1 MNATQSKQFL
11 AGAAVAALLI
21 LPGLTNAAPVEAPVV
36 LVSDSGGWITSPQKS
51 FAVRSVMVK
60 DVIGQLNV
68 AVKPSGPVMLA
79 VGGIKSRVD
88 GLEVS
93 ADGGVLRIKGH
104 HVSSVWDWRD
114 WFNFSGDNKIDPRK
128 LQIRLTVPV
137 GTALSVDGQIGDAV
151 IGDTQ
156 APLRFEAVTSN
167 VRIGRV
173 GEAKLSLAGS
183 GKIEA
188 AEIDGPLVL
197 NIAGSGKVHV
207 ARSKSVK
214 ADIAGAGDAQF
225 GTVDG
230 GLKLSIAGSGD
241 VAADSING
249 PLHVSIAGSGSVKI
263 ANGTADPM
271 HVSVMGSGS
280 VDFGGMAVDP
290 HISALGSANVR
301 LKAYRGHLSS
311 SGSVSIKVNG
321 QNVKA
326 GSDNGDDDSDSD

>member
-1 MNATQSKQFL
+1 MDATRKKQIL
-11 AGAAVAALLI
+11 VGAAVAALLI
-21 LPGLTNAAPVEAPVV
+21 LPGLTNAAPVEVQAL
-36 LVSDSGGWITSPQKS
+36 LVSDSGGWVTSPQKS
-51 FAVRSVMVK
+51 FAVRSVK
-60 DVIGQLNV
+60 LDDIIGQLSV
-68 AVKPSGPVMLA
+68 AVKPSGPVTLA
-79 VGGIKSRVD
+79 VAGIKSRVD

-128 LQIRLTVPV
+128 LQVRLTVPV
-137 GTALSVDGQIGDAV
+137 GTALWVDGQIGDAV

-183 GKIEA
+183 GKIDA
-188 AEIDGPLVL
+188 AEIAGPLKL
-197 NIAGSGKVHV
+197 AIAGSGKVHI
-207 ARSKSVK
+207 AKCKSVK

-225 GTVDG
+225 GTIDG
-230 GLKLSIAGSGD
+230 GLHLSIAGSGD

-263 ANGTADPM
+263 ANGLADPM

-290 HISALGSANVR
+290 HVSAMGSANVR

-311 SGSVSIKVNG
+311 SGSVDIKVNG
-321 QNVKA
+321 QSVKA
-326 GSDNGDDDSDSD
+326 GSDSGDDDSDSD